1 MARLYRLLLKLYPAR
16 FREEF
21 GAPLE
26 RQFADE
32 YRDAETAAGRA
43 WLWLRALADLAVT
56 VPAEL
61 LREIGQDLR
70 YAARVYR
77 KRALTPVLA
86 LSALALAIGAT
97 TGIFSVVNAL
107 LIRSLPFRQPERLVQ
122 ILNPPVS
129 PLQGRSEFMRWPAS
143 GAYLRM
149 SRGTSPRK
157 STSVWRIGPSAWRS
171 PRYRRISSP
180 CWDASRLLAAPS
192 RPRRTYPAT
201 TA

>member
-61 LREIGQDLR
+61 LREIGQD
-70 YAARVYR
+70 
-77 KRALTPVLA
+77 
-86 LSALALAIGAT
+86 
-97 TGIFSVVNAL
+97 
-107 LIRSLPFRQPERLVQ
+107 
-122 ILNPPVS
+122 PVS
-129 PLQGRSEFMRWPAS
+129 YTHLDVYKRQIRRS
-143 GAYLRM
+143 
-149 SRGTSPRK
+149 
-157 STSVWRIGPSAWRS
+157 
-171 PRYRRISSP
+171 
-180 CWDASRLLAAPS
+180 
-192 RPRRTYPAT
+192 
-201 TA
+201 

>member
-56 VPAEL
+56 IPAEL

-77 KRALTPVLA
+77 KRALTPLLA

-97 TGIFSVVNAL
+97 TGVFSVVNAL

-143 GAYLRM
+143 GAYLSDVAGYFPTQVNLGLANRAERVEIAEV
-149 SRGTSPRK
+149 SANFFALLGCPRFF
-157 STSVWRIGPSAWRS
+157 
-171 PRYRRISSP
+171 PRAVRR
-180 CWDASRLLAAPS
+180 R
-192 RPRRTYPAT
+192 
-201 TA
+201 